1 MILILVCMLMTSSQA
16 EQVQTFAEENRA
28 QGTIGIRIYAKYLTA
43 GANIVVLLAVVLL
56 NIMAQVHKDSPALVI
71 CLPHVS
77 SVRISV
83 EFHISHYITHFTCV
97 I

>member
-1 MILILVCMLMTSSQA
+1 MILVCMLMTSSQA
-16 EQVQTFAEENRA
+16 EKVQTFAEETRA
-28 QGTIGIRIYAKYLTA
+28 QGTIGIRMYVKYLTA

-83 EFHISHYITHFTCV
+83 ECISHV
-97 I
+97 